1 MSDKNLA
8 LKLDTRSL
16 PKCPHCDKDIGTV
29 LYRELYGGFWGK
41 RYIYFCQS
49 CRATL
54 GISHRKGFFMG

>member
-1 MSDKNLA
+1 MRDKKLA
-8 LKLDTRSL
+8 LKLDARSL
-16 PKCPHCDKDIGTV
+16 PKCPHCDKDIDTV